1 MKVQNLYTP
10 YKNIPIFKVIL
21 QDLKY
26 NDDNLYNI
34 IRKLASTY
42 TDAGFPGEDGFGSNH
57 KSNKIIDEITKEIEK
72 LKKYFNEKI

>member
-1 MKVQNLYTP
+1 MASYIVHSLVVLSS
-10 YKNIPIFKVIL
+10 VIKR
-21 QDLKY
+21 KY

-57 KSNKIIDEITKEIEK
+57 KSNKVIAEITKEIEK
-72 LKKYFNEKI
+72 L

>member
-1 MKVQNLYTP
+1 MASYIEHSLVVLSS
-10 YKNIPIFKVIL
+10 VIKR
-21 QDLKY
+21 KY

-72 LKKYFNEKI
+72 L